1 MLFLRCKGG
10 DEELA
15 INWTQEVEKYRGEL
29 IEKTKHLLVIPSV
42 RDDQSA
48 GPGAP
53 FGKDIAAA
61 LDFMLALGEKSGFRT
76 KNVDG
81 YAGHVEYGEGE
92 ELIGVLSHLDVVPP
106 GDGWS
111 SPPFDP
117 QILDGKLIA
126 RGALDDKG
134 AAMASFFALK
144 LIKDLGLPLSK
155 RVRLI
160 FGTDEESEWRDMDYY
175 FSREEMPTMGF
186 TPDADFP
193 LIVAEKGLFDFTLT
207 GKIAETEETDRSLWK
222 LVEFTSGQRA
232 NMVPDFA
239 VAKLEGAGDVF
250 ELKEKYQE
258 FLLKRSI
265 RGYSEESDEDLTLV
279 LQGISH
285 HGSEP
290 DQGLNAALA
299 LAQFLGQ
306 IPLDSKGSKY
316 IEMIQ
321 SYLVDDFFGEKLGIA
336 MEEQRLGPLTVNAGV
351 FCYRQGVEQSVS
363 LNIRYP
369 LKGKGEEIERKVGQ
383 AFLPYG
389 LEVAHM
395 DHKLPHGV
403 EEDHFLV
410 QTLAR
415 VYEEQTGDKAT
426 LFAIGGATY
435 ARTLRTGVAFGP
447 LFPGSPDTAH
457 QKDEFILIEDLLKAT
472 AIYAQAI
479 YELAN

>member
-1 MLFLRCKGG
+1 M
-10 DEELA
+10 A
-15 INWTQEVEKYRGEL
+15 INWTQEVEKYREEL
-29 IEKTKHLLVIPSV
+29 IEKTKQLLAIPSV
-42 RDDQSA
+42 RDDKSA

-53 FGKDIAAA
+53 FGKEVAAA
-61 LDFMLALGEKSGFRT
+61 LNFMLSLGEKSGFQT

-81 YAGHVEYGEGE
+81 YAGHVEYGEGK

-111 SPPFDP
+111 SPPFEP

-144 LIKDLGLPLSK
+144 IIKDLRLPLSK

-175 FSREEMPTMGF
+175 FAREEMPTMGF

-207 GKIAETEETDRSLWK
+207 GKTKETEETDTSLWK

-239 VAKLEGAGDVF
+239 VAKLRGAGDVF
-250 ELKEKYQE
+250 QLKEKYQK
-258 FLLKRSI
+258 FLSERSI

-279 LQGISH
+279 LEGVSH

-290 DQGLNAALA
+290 DKGLNAALA
-299 LAQFLGQ
+299 LTQFLGK
-306 IPLDSKGSKY
+306 IPLDSNGSKY

-321 SYLVDDFFGEKLGIA
+321 EYLVDDFFGKKLGIA

-351 FCYRQGVEQSVS
+351 FRYQQGAEQSIS

-369 LKGKGEEIERKVGQ
+369 QKGKGAEIESKVRQ

-389 LEVAHM
+389 FEIAHK
-395 DHKLPHGV
+395 DHKPPHGV
-403 EEDHFLV
+403 EENHPLV
-410 QTLAR
+410 QTLSR

-457 QKDEFILIEDLLKAT
+457 QKDEFIFIEDLLKAT